1 MAEAAEGT
9 DAIAG
14 TETATDGADVR
25 MRVADFDLAP
35 AAAATAALAPC
46 CASRRWLDLMVSD
59 RPYVVLP
66 ALMSAGESALSGL
79 DWADILE
86 ALAAH
91 PRIGQRAAG
100 PDLESSW
107 SRGEQSGA
115 ATADRPT
122 ADALLRGNAD
132 YDERFGFVFLICATG
147 LSADQILTQLTRRLA
162 NDPDVEQAEVR
173 TELAKIVAIRLE
185 KAFVS

>member
-1 MAEAAEGT
+1 MAEAAEGR
-9 DAIAG
+9 DG
-14 TETATDGADVR
+14 TRDTAMAAEGADAR
-25 MRVADFDLAP
+25 TRVTDLDLAP
-35 AAAATAALAPC
+35 AAEATEALAPC
-46 CASRRWLDLMVSD
+46 CASRRWIDLMVSD

-66 ALMSAGESALSGL
+66 ALMSAGQAALGSL
-79 DWADILE
+79 EWADILE

-100 PDLESSW
+100 QDLESTW

-115 ATADRPT
+115 ATADLST
-122 ADALLRGNAD
+122 ADALLQGNAD

-147 LSADQILTQLTRRLA
+147 LSAEQILSQLTRRLA